1 MKIIL
6 NKIAGIGDLLNQ
18 VPLRYFL
25 VFIGIIYFS
34 LCWIFS
40 FERSF
45 NTDCSY
51 QLFNIINKKSFFFQ
65 EYRYGVFLTQI
76 PLIIAVF
83 FKLPIILLIYIYSLS
98 FPILY
103 AIISWICFRFLKSK
117 EAALTIALSMIT
129 GVGATF
135 FHFITETHL
144 LIVISCLTYAIL
156 QNNIAYRHAWHQT
169 FILFIAIFWAFITH
183 PNALFTIVFVVGLSF
198 IQKKQTVRK
207 TIIILFFIGILMAL
221 KIWLTPKGSYDSNL
235 YKELFLFKDKVGHLL
250 SLNSVEFILARF
262 RQLYVPVLILLIVIS
277 IYYKKKWEILFTL
290 ISFSLYT
297 LLSIITFSNG
307 DSDAMMEKSF
317 MPGIFMIV
325 LVLSVL
331 ICNDKQFSNAKIMI
345 IALSLFSF
353 FGIHKASRPYAQRID
368 LLTTILSQT
377 DSEYPKIIASFSDYN
392 AEVLKYCE
400 WATSIDTLLLSL
412 CISDKPKTL
421 FIVNNE
427 VEYVNDLK
435 NKNIFEFLPWKQIQL
450 NELNADYFKFP
461 DVPYK
466 LNTNN

>member
-1 MKIIL
+1 MNIIL
-6 NKIAGIGDLLNQ
+6 KKIAVIGELLNQ
-18 VPLRYFL
+18 LSLKYLL
-25 VFIGIIYFS
+25 VFIGIIYVS
-34 LCWIFS
+34 LCMF
-40 FERSF
+40 FTYERSL

-51 QLFNIINKKSFFFQ
+51 QLFNIVNKKSFFFQ
-65 EYRYGVFLTQI
+65 EYRFGVFITQI

-83 FKLPIILLIYIYSLS
+83 FKLPIILLINFYSLS

-103 AIISWICFRFLKSK
+103 AIICWICFRFFKSN
-117 EAALTIALSMIT
+117 EAALAIALSMIT

-156 QNNIAYRHAWHQT
+156 QNKITYRHAWYQT
-169 FILFIAIFWAFITH
+169 FFLFIAISWAFITH
-183 PNALFTIVFVVGLSF
+183 PNALFTIVFVVVLSF

-235 YKELFLFKDKVGHLL
+235 YNELLLFKDKIGNIQ
-250 SLNSVEFILARF
+250 SLNSVQFILARF
-262 RQLYVPVLILLIVIS
+262 RQLYVPVLIMLIVIS

-331 ICNDKQFSNAKIMI
+331 ICNDKQFSNANIMI

-353 FGIHKASRPYAQRID
+353 WGIHKASRPYAQRID

-421 FIVNNE
+421 FIVNNKE
-427 VEYVNDLK
+427 EYANDLK
-435 NKNIFEFLPWKQIQL
+435 NKNVFEYLPWKQIQL
-450 NELNADYFKFP
+450 NQLNADYFKFP

-466 LNTNN
+466 LNTSH